1 MTVPSP
7 DDSGPGRSPAA
18 LIGAAALLVTLA
30 GVLLWVAFLTAPVR
44 LVTGV
49 VDAADGLRRAERAL
63 AQGLVKAARYD
74 TLASSAAV
82 TRARAGL
89 DHPSPL
95 LALARMHS
103 RVEAAYEEVGN
114 VVSALEHSAAAAQG
128 TLTIAQDALRGPN
141 KIVVPGS
148 KARDTGSRVRIARI
162 RAVARLLAGV
172 RRELRDAASELRA
185 VRVAALP
192 RRAGPQIT
200 RALARA
206 EESDALLGD
215 ALAGFRILPAVLG
228 ADGPRRYLVGI
239 QNSAELRGT
248 GGAML
253 RFAVISADRGRLDL
267 EPDQSV
273 YDFDVDRRPIDI
285 PLPPDA
291 WYVAGIDDAQRFGN
305 ANWSPDWPLSTGL
318 TLDYLRASA
327 ARLDSSA
334 QVGRIDGF
342 FGVDPIVM
350 KQVLPGAGGY
360 KTQRSRV
367 NAAAVVNLVL
377 NRAYAANPTGARRIF
392 LRALVR
398 DFYRK
403 LLKPERPPELLEG
416 FGRALGTKHMQVWM
430 RAAAEQAFMERMN
443 WDGAIDVPEGGGYA
457 YLVQQNVG
465 GNKLDFFAETDLSL
479 DIAFEGR
486 AAHVAALARVANR
499 AFLPQPRYVLGDVGR
514 AAATLPRGWALHRPM
529 INLYAPATA
538 ELQGASITGTRIDH
552 PVPAIWPGGS
562 SPPEHDERGAA
573 VWSAT
578 LEIPAGERGAV
589 RFDYRQPGAIVRRG
603 PRSVYRL
610 ELQHQP
616 KVRPEVVTVR
626 LLLPPGATDVA
637 APGWRRAGPRLT
649 WSKALTRDEQL
660 EVSWRS

>member
-7 DDSGPGRSPAA
+7 DDSGSRQAPVA

-30 GVLLWVAFLTAPVR
+30 GVLLWVTFLAAPVR

-74 TLASSAAV
+74 TLASLAAV
-82 TRARAGL
+82 ARAEAGL

-95 LALARMHS
+95 SALARMHP
-103 RVEAAYEEVGN
+103 RVEAAHDEAGK
-114 VVSALEHSAAAAQG
+114 VVAALEHSAAAAEG
-128 TLTIAQDALRGPN
+128 TLTIAQDALRGPD
-141 KIVVPGS
+141 KIVVRGS
-148 KARDTGSRVRIARI
+148 EASRTGSRVRIARI
-162 RAVARLLAGV
+162 RAVARLLSGV
-172 RRELRDAASELRA
+172 RRELRAAAAELRA
-185 VRVAALP
+185 VHLAALP
-192 RRAGPQIT
+192 GRAEPQIT

-206 EESDALLGD
+206 EDSDELLGD
-215 ALAGFRILPAVLG
+215 ALAGLRILPAVLG

-253 RFAVISADRGRLDL
+253 RFAVISAEHGRLDL

-291 WYVAGIDDAQRFGN
+291 WYVAGIEDAQRFGN
-305 ANWSPDWPLSTGL
+305 ANWSPDWPLSTSL

-327 ARLDSSA
+327 ARLDA
-334 QVGRIDGF
+334 GGRVGRIDGF
-342 FGVDPIVM
+342 FGVDPM
-350 KQVLPGAGGY
+350 LMEQVLPGAGGY
-360 KTQRSRV
+360 KTQRTRV

-377 NRAYAANPTGARRIF
+377 NRAYASHPTGARRIF

-403 LLKPERPPELLEG
+403 LLKPERPPELLDG
-416 FGRALGTKHMQVWM
+416 FGRALGTKHMQIWM
-430 RAAAEQAFMERMN
+430 RAPGEQAFMERMD
-443 WDGAIDVPEGGGYA
+443 WDGAIDVPEHGGYA

-465 GNKLDFFAETDLSL
+465 GNKLDFFAEAELDLDVGFL
-479 DIAFEGR
+479 GR
-486 AAHVAALARVANR
+486 AAEVAAVARVANR

-529 INLYAPATA
+529 INVYAPATA
-538 ELQGASITGTRIDH
+538 ELQASAIAGTRIDH
-552 PVPAIWPGGS
+552 PVPAIWPGE

-589 RFDYRQPGAIVRRG
+589 RFEYRQPGAIVRRG

-610 ELQHQP
+610 VLQHQP
-616 KVRPEVVTVR
+616 KVRPELVTVT
-626 LLLPPGATDVA
+626 LELPPGATDVA
-637 APGWRRAGPRLT
+637 APGWTRAGPRLT
-649 WSKALTRDEQL
+649 WSKPLTRDEEL